1 MSAAL
6 ESVRAIEPRTTYEGV
21 IKERAQRLLD
31 LIKANKRAEYLA
43 LVNRYQGY
51 PS

>member
-1 MSAAL
+1 LDSI
-6 ESVRAIEPRTTYEGV
+6 RDIEPRTVYEGV
-21 IKERAQRLLD
+21 IKQRAQRLLD
-31 LIKANKRAEYLA
+31 LIKANKRTEYLA